1 MQIEKSR
8 VYIKY
13 NYFILSCL
21 CTMLDGFLLIFI
33 GYNTSILSKENKWQN
48 HPLRLVDIV
57 YHLISASGGVLSIYT
72 GAQSNMSGIFF
83 GLFISLTAFF
93 CSFNLLEI
101 KNFQFYLAVLFI
113 ICLSNGHIQ
122 NICTT
127 QVVKKFSSEYRGIVY
142 VFAYFFTQFGK
153 FLFALIL
160 ILKKELIS
168 KGKLIPTVIPIIILI
183 LLKIIS
189 SLSILFLM
197 RRRKNLK
204 ESYRRH
210 QIRKE
215 TIFDTINRTVS
226 INHIVTHESSSI
238 KLKSQEQI
246 TGNITDLFQYKWR
259 DHTFNLIFLNL
270 SLGIQFFSMINVF
283 PLINGNNTLVSV
295 EEIFFSKTLHTVFL
309 LFIPSIFLFKKNTRK
324 FLLFMTFSMSL
335 LMNILIFLNVSNSS
349 LIIHLFR
356 FIWNVCFVT
365 TNLYCAEAAYKH
377 LRTVN
382 TGFMYLM
389 FKLSCIVEIFLIDR
403 LISISL
409 YVPIVLNIMILMFD
423 MYLVT
428 RLSVESHM
436 KTIEKIEEELK
447 EFIESSISKN
457 ENSNNYSNAKYK
469 DSMQN
474 AN

>member
-1 MQIEKSR
+1 
-8 VYIKY
+8 
-13 NYFILSCL
+13 
-21 CTMLDGFLLIFI
+21 
-33 GYNTSILSKENKWQN
+33 
-48 HPLRLVDIV
+48 
-57 YHLISASGGVLSIYT
+57 
-72 GAQSNMSGIFF
+72 MSGIFF
-83 GLFISLTAFF
+83 GLFISVTAFF
-93 CSFNLLEI
+93 CSFNLVEI

-113 ICLSNGHIQ
+113 ICLSNGHIL

-153 FLFALIL
+153 FLFASIL

-168 KGKLIPTVIPIIILI
+168 KGKLIPTVIPIIILV
-183 LLKIIS
+183 LLEIIA

-210 QIRKE
+210 QIRKD
-215 TIFDTINRTVS
+215 TIFDTLNRIVS
-226 INHIVTHESSSI
+226 INHIVTHESTSI
-238 KLKSQEQI
+238 KLKSLEKI
-246 TGNITDLFQYKWR
+246 TGKITDLFQSKWR
-259 DHTFNLIFLNL
+259 AHTFNLIFLNL

-283 PLINGNNTLVSV
+283 PLLNGKNTQVSI

-309 LFIPSIFLFKKNTRK
+309 LFIPSIFLFKNNTRK

-335 LMNILIFLNVSNSS
+335 FMNILIFLNVFNSS
-349 LIIHLFR
+349 LVIHLFR

-389 FKLSCIVEIFLIDR
+389 FKLSCIVEIFLIDK
-403 LISISL
+403 LISFSL
-409 YVPIVLNIMILMFD
+409 YVPIMLNIIILVGD

-428 RLSVESHM
+428 RLTAESHM
-436 KTIEKIEEELK
+436 KTIEEIEGELN
-447 EFIESSISKN
+447 EFSEVSFNRN

-469 DSMQN
+469 DMMHISN
-474 AN
+474 